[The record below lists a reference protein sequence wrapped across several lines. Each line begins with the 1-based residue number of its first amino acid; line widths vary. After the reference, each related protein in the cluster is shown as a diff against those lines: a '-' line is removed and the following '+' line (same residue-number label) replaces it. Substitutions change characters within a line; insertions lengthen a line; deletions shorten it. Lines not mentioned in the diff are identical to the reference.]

1 MRYLKKYNES
11 LNSRAELLEFCSDRL
26 ALLLDEGYNLKVDK
40 KTDKDNEF
48 VITIRKIIDYSNIG
62 FDFNDI
68 KDEFIPFYEMLKEK
82 YDLVDIYRG
91 KANYPGFVELLT
103 GNDEHILSDE
113 QILYSEY
120 EYKGVICL
128 FIIVKV

>member
-11 LNSRAELLEFCSDRL
+11 LDTRSKLSEFCKDSL
-26 ALLLDEGYNLKVDK
+26 ALLVDDGYYIRVYT
-40 KTDKDNEF
+40 KTDRDDEY
-48 VITIRKIIDYSNIG
+48 VISIKKVIDFSNVG

-91 KANYPGFVELLT
+91 KANYPCFVELLT
-103 GNDEHILSDE
+103 GDDEHILSDE
-113 QILYSEY
+113 QIMYSEY
-120 EYKGVICL
+120 EYKSVICL
-128 FIIVKV
+128 FLIVKV